1 MKIKWLKERQYSR
14 WGLIESGEVLDTK
27 KVGIPKRVAEK
38 WVQDGWAEEIKPSKV
53 KEKKSKS
60 NNGGK

>member
-14 WGLIESGEVLDTK
+14 WGLIESGEVVDLK
-27 KVGIPKRVAEK
+27 KRGIPKEAAGK
-38 WVQDGWAEEIKPSKV
+38 WIRDGWAEEMKPQKA
-53 KEKKSKS
+53 KKSKS